1 MTAGQPRRQCPPWCR
16 TDHDRPHIGGQVIST
31 HMGSKAAVT
40 LARAALFR
48 QAVPDQIGV
57 RPVHA
62 AQYGRRPEIALD
74 GWRYHGD
81 SPGPWLA
88 VPLGDAAALAD
99 VIGMLAAA
107 TPRQHRELAEAIR
120 AAAAIAGDG
129 SAGER
134 S

>member
-1 MTAGQPRRQCPPWCR
+1 MCVLMTWPPMCGRSW
-16 TDHDRPHIGGQVIST
+16 S
-31 HMGSKAAVT
+31 
-40 LARAALFR
+40 
-48 QAVPDQIGV
+48 V
-57 RPVHA
+57 RH
-62 AQYGRRPEIALD
+62 
-74 GWRYHGD
+74 HGD

>member
-1 MTAGQPRRQCPPWCR
+1 MTAGQPSRQCPPWCCI
-16 TDHDRPHIGGQVIST
+16 DHDQPHIGGQVIRT

-40 LARAALFR
+40 LVRAALLR

-57 RPVHA
+57 RPIHA
-62 AQYGRRPEIALD
+62 AQCGRRPEIALD
-74 GWRYHGD
+74 GWRYHSD

-88 VPLGDAAALAD
+88 IPLSDAAALAE

-129 SAGER
+129 SAWER